1 MTGRCQY
8 AAVAPTIESGE
19 ILQSET
25 KTQTEDVELPPPA
38 RVAPVFI
45 VVGGA
50 EVTPLQ
56 LQGEQALPAPPFF
69 WFKRFPKPPALAWH
83 QALWE

>member
-1 MTGRCQY
+1 MTGSCQY
-8 AAVAPTIESGE
+8 AAVEPTIETGE

-25 KTQTEDVELPPPA
+25 KTHTEDVELPPPA

-56 LQGEQALPAPPFF
+56 LQGEQAMPAPLLFIV
-69 WFKRFPKPPALAWH
+69 
-83 QALWE
+83 QTVY